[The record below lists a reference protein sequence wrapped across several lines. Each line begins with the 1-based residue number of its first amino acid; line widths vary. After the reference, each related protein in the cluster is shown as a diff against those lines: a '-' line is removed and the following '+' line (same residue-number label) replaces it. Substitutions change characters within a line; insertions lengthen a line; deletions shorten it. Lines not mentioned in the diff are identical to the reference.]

1 MAGFSDCC
9 LLFVGWI
16 GLYVRSSVLN
26 VICFVMLMVSNA
38 VEGASF
44 GI

>member
-1 MAGFSDCC
+1 MAGFSGCC
-9 LLFVGWI
+9 LLFVGLT
-16 GLYVRSSVLN
+16 GLYMQSGVLN
-26 VICFVMLMVSNA
+26 VTCFVKLMVSNA